1 MVVSSFVNV
10 HMTESSFVTA
20 GVVVLETDVVTV
32 YLGIL
37 ECGFVIARVLN
48 WSLNH

>member
-1 MVVSSFVNV
+1 
-10 HMTESSFVTA
+10 MTESLLVTA
-20 GVVVLETDVVTV
+20 GVVVLESDVTA